1 MLVPPSGKLYFEID
15 VSGQLGLQAFDSN
28 AYTATFWHNGGVDP
42 SVILTIAN
50 PSTGQYVGSATI
62 PSGYTVGD
70 ICWVRISGNIEGL
83 TVAVISE
90 YITVW
95 LDSSGGSSAAEVWD
109 YLLVNAAVS
118 GTFGYA
124 VQNITGGDSP
134 GTTTLLT
141 RLSQGILFDG
151 SGNVKSN
158 AETVSDK
165 SGYTLSVAP
174 PTTSQIASVILK
186 TPGNL
191 LTTDSNGAVT
201 TGTNEDKTGYSLT
214 IAPPTVSQIASAIL
228 LIPANKLS
236 TDASGNISINNLP
249 TEYLTST
256 EQAELSSILSIAETV
271 QFDGSDYVKC
281 TIPVPATVQILNHGI
296 PNLTQDEVN
305 SLRTYGGTF

>member
-1 MLVPPSGKLYFEID
+1 M
-15 VSGQLGLQAFDSN
+15 
-28 AYTATFWHNGGVDP
+28 
-42 SVILTIAN
+42 
-50 PSTGQYVGSATI
+50 
-62 PSGYTVGD
+62 
-70 ICWVRISGNIEGL
+70 
-83 TVAVISE
+83 
-90 YITVW
+90 
-95 LDSSGGSSAAEVWD
+95 
-109 YLLVNAAVS
+109 
-118 GTFGYA
+118 
-124 VQNITGGDSP
+124 
-134 GTTTLLT
+134 
-141 RLSQGILFDG
+141 
-151 SGNVKSN
+151 KSN